1 VGLVVAL
8 IAFAFV
14 AGAATALSP
23 CVLPVLPVALSA
35 GVTGGRRRPL
45 GVVIGLAAS
54 FAFATVALVYVIDA
68 LGLPDSLVRDAAIVV
83 LLAFGISLAVPSLAA
98 RVEGAIGR
106 IVPRPKARRM
116 GGDGFGSGLLLGA
129 SLGLVYAPCAG
140 PILAGVITVSASQ
153 DFTAGR
159 LAVALAYAAG
169 SAVVLYVLMLGGR
182 RLTTRLAPSAGR
194 LQMATGA
201 VMVAVAVGMLADL
214 DIRFQTAIADD
225 LPDVLVNPS
234 KELEESGSVRDR
246 LASIR
251 GDTAKSTIRA
261 HENTEGATLPELGAA
276 PDFTGNQMWFNTP
289 GGRKL
294 SLRDLRGKVVLVD
307 FWTYTC
313 INCIRTLP
321 YLKAWDAR
329 YRDEGLVIVGVH
341 TPEFPFE
348 RSAGNVADAIGQNGI
363 RYAVAQDNDYA
374 TWNAYGNQYWPAKYL
389 IDSKGEVRY
398 LHFGEGAYSKTETAI
413 RRLLEEAGRQ
423 PDARARARGERAS
436 NLVSTPE
443 SYLGAERARGFVNGP
458 IHPGT
463 RTFSLPA
470 DELPPDTLG
479 YDGTWRIAPDSA
491 TAVRGARLRLAFGA
505 QRVFLVLGSR
515 GGAPRTV
522 RVSLDG
528 GPLPDRLAGDDV
540 RGGRA
545 VVRRQRL
552 YRLVE
557 LRGPGRHT
565 LTLDFAPGV
574 SGYAFTFG

>member
-1 VGLVVAL
+1 VVL
-8 IAFAFV
+8 LLAFAFV

-45 GVVIGLAAS
+45 GVVIGLASS

-68 LGLPDSLVRDAAIVV
+68 LGLPDSLVRDLAIVV
-83 LLAFGISLAVPSLAA
+83 LLVFGISLAVPALAA
-98 RVEGAIGR
+98 RLEAGIGR
-106 IVPRPKARRM
+106 VVPRPKALRA
-116 GGDGFGSGLLLGA
+116 GDEGFGSGLLLGA

-169 SAVVLYVLMLGGR
+169 SALVLYVLMLGGR
-182 RLTTRLAPSAGR
+182 RLTSRLAPSTGR

-201 VMVAVAVGMLADL
+201 VMVIVAVAMLADL
-214 DIRFQTAIADD
+214 DTRFQTAIADD
-225 LPDVLVNPS
+225 LPAVLVNPS
-234 KELEESGSVRDR
+234 KELEESGRVHDQ

-251 GDTAKSTIRA
+251 GDRGKSTIRV
-261 HENTEGATLPELGAA
+261 HENIEGSGLPRLGAA
-276 PDFTGNQMWFNTP
+276 PDFTGNQTWFNTP

-321 YLKAWDAR
+321 YLTAWDAR

-348 RSAGNVADAIGQNGI
+348 RSSANVADAIGQNGI
-363 RYAVAQDNDYA
+363 RYAVAQDNDSA

-389 IDSKGEVRY
+389 IDAKGQVRY
-398 LHFGEGAYSKTETAI
+398 LHFGEGAYDKTETAI
-413 RRLLEEAGRQ
+413 RRLLAEAGRR
-423 PDARARARGERAS
+423 PGARARANGERPS
-436 NLVSTPE
+436 KLISTPE
-443 SYLGAERARGFVNGP
+443 SYLGAERADRFVNGP
-458 IHPGT
+458 IRPGT
-463 RTFSLPA
+463 RTFALSGA
-470 DELPPDTLG
+470 DMPPDTLG
-479 YDGTWRIAPDSA
+479 YSGTWRIAPDSA
-491 TAVRGARLRLAFGA
+491 TAVHASRLELAFGA
-505 QRVFLVLGSR
+505 RRVYLVLGSR
-515 GGAPRTV
+515 GGRPRPV

-528 GPLPDRLAGDDV
+528 RPLPDRLAGDDV
-540 RGGRA
+540 HGGRA
-545 VVRRQRL
+545 LVRRQRL
-552 YRLVE
+552 YRLVD
-557 LRGPGRHT
+557 LPGPGRHT
-565 LTLDFAPGV
+565 LTLDFAAGV